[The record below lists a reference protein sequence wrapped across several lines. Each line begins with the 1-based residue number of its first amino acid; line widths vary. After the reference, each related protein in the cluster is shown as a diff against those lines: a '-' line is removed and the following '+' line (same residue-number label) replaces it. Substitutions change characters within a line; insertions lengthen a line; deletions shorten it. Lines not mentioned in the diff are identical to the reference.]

1 MIENLGEL
9 IDDFPGAANQ
19 TRCFL
24 HILNLVVKSIL
35 KQFDLPKKKKTSGK
49 DLADETDEILD
60 QAAEELLRL
69 GDDVDNEGNL
79 MANDEEDDDNDE
91 GWIDEREE
99 MTEDELKD
107 LSASVAPVRLLLT
120 KVRITNYY
128 DKLLIKSSGSCE
140 K

>member
-35 KQFDLPKKKKTSGK
+35 RQFDLPKKKKATRN
-49 DLADETDEILD
+49 DLDDENDETWD

-69 GDDVDNEGNL
+69 AGDVDIEGNM
-79 MANDEEDDDNDE
+79 MASEEEDDDIEE

-99 MTEDELKD
+99 MTEDELRD

-120 KVRITNYY
+120 KVTLHIIKINY
-128 DKLLIKSSGSCE
+128 
-140 K
+140 

>member
-35 KQFDLPKKKKTSGK
+35 RQFDLPKKKKATRN
-49 DLADETDEILD
+49 DLDDENDETWD

-69 GDDVDNEGNL
+69 AGDVDIEGNM
-79 MANDEEDDDNDE
+79 MASEEDDDDNEE

-99 MTEDELKD
+99 MTEDELRD

-120 KVRITNYY
+120 KVTLHIIKINY
-128 DKLLIKSSGSCE
+128 
-140 K
+140 

>member
-1 MIENLGEL
+1 MIENLAEL

-35 KQFDLPKKKKTSGK
+35 RQFDLPKKKKASGN
-49 DLADETDEILD
+49 DLDASEETDETWD

-69 GDDVDNEGNL
+69 AGDVDIEGNL
-79 MANDEEDDDNDE
+79 MANEEDDDDNDE
-91 GWIDEREE
+91 GWIDEHEE

-120 KVRITNYY
+120 KVLRLHIIILINY
-128 DKLLIKSSGSCE
+128 
-140 K
+140 

>member
-1 MIENLGEL
+1 MIANLGEL

-35 KQFDLPKKKKTSGK
+35 QQFDLPKKKKASDN
-49 DLADETDEILD
+49 DLDEETDETLD

-69 GDDVDNEGNL
+69 AGDVDNEGN
-79 MANDEEDDDNDE
+79 MMENEEEEDDNDE

-120 KVRITNYY
+120 KVRLHIIIINY
-128 DKLLIKSSGSCE
+128 
-140 K
+140 